1 MQQLRIT
8 GNGDEQEKK
17 ELTDVVKCFILFLLR
32 S

>member
-1 MQQLRIT
+1 MRQLRIP

-17 ELTDVVKCFILFLLR
+17 ELTIVLKCFILFLLR

>member
-1 MQQLRIT
+1 MRHLRIA

-17 ELTDVVKCFILFLLR
+17 ELTDLAKCCILFLLR